1 MHDVQDYAALAWP
14 YLDVLRC
21 PSTKGVLED
30 IIVQRLELLVGHPP
44 KIVEEREA
52 PRVVV

>member
-1 MHDVQDYAALAWP
+1 MHDVQYYVALAWP